1 MKVIFTEDVRGR
13 GKRGEVKEV
22 PDGFAQNFLIK
33 TGKAKAATSTA
44 MSQLKGQQRAEAR
57 EEAAELA
64 TAQELKQKLE
74 ADETVVEI
82 KAKAGSDSRLF
93 GSIPSKQIAQAL
105 NQQFNIKLDK
115 HKIELP
121 DPIRVLGYTNVP
133 VKLHSQVT
141 AKIRVHVVEQ

>member
-1 MKVIFTEDVRGR
+1 MKVIFTQDVRGR

-33 TGKAKAATSTA
+33 TGKAKAATANA

-64 TAQELKQKLE
+64 TAQELKDQLE
-74 ADETVVEI
+74 DDKTVVEI

-105 NQQFNIKLDK
+105 DQQFNIKLDK
-115 HKIELP
+115 HKIELRE
-121 DPIRVLGYTNVP
+121 PIRVLGYTNVP
-133 VKLHSQVT
+133 VKLHSQIT

>member
-1 MKVIFTEDVRGR
+1 MKVIFTQDVRGR
-13 GKRGEVKEV
+13 GKRGEVKDV
-22 PDGFAQNFLIK
+22 PDGYAQNFLIK
-33 TGKAKAATSTA
+33 TGKAKAATASA
-44 MSQLKGQQRAEAR
+44 LSQLQGQQRAEAR
-57 EEAAELA
+57 EEATELA
-64 TAQELKQKLE
+64 EAQALKARLE

-82 KAKAGSDSRLF
+82 KAKAGADSRLF

-105 NQQFNIKLDK
+105 AQQFDLKLDK

-121 DPIRVLGYTNVP
+121 DPIRALGYTNVP

>member
-1 MKVIFTEDVRGR
+1 MKVIFTQDVRGR

-33 TGKAKAATSTA
+33 TGKAKAATATA

>member
-13 GKRGEVKEV
+13 GTRGEVKEV

-33 TGKAKAATSTA
+33 TGKAKAATATA